1 MRTIYPALSGPVV
14 LAPKHSYRGGRNTL
28 NHTAMPSLLR
38 RLRPVAF
45 VLAIGVCS
53 VGLTS
58 QSAVI
63 QGGGAPSGP
72 RTGMIVGQ
80 VLDSTG
86 ATVPEAIVRMSMPKY
101 PADLPTTPKGRV
113 MADAEGRFFF
123 SDLPAGDYFLQATK
137 EGYAGGE
144 YRQRRVTGRG
154 QLFELAEGERRV
166 DEKLTLW
173 KFGVIAGTVL
183 DESGE
188 PVVGVS
194 VHALVKNIVAS
205 RTMYGP
211 GEEAPYLMP
220 TTTTDD
226 RGMFRLSRL
235 MPGRYIVVVPSTQT
249 TVPAAMLGTFSQDS
263 AVRLEVMRAI
273 AEVSPL
279 GQPRTQQFGDAALLT
294 LNRVLIPPAA
304 SPAGRLEVY
313 RTTYFPSAT
322 TARAATEVVVAAG
335 EERSGVTIGLRPVAA
350 VKISGRLVT
359 PDGTP
364 PPPTS
369 LRLVGEAA
377 NEVGDEG
384 FETVTGVS
392 DASGRFTLL
401 GVPSG
406 DYVLKQATR
415 LVSLG
420 MQGRQGWWVAQPVTV
435 GTRDIS
441 DLVVTLRPAL
451 RVEGRNE
458 FRRSTA
464 SPPPVPPRLQS
475 NAILVFETPF
485 GEPGR
490 FVCQPRQGEPSFA
503 TIAAGG
509 QYIARP
515 YELGGW
521 FVQSVTL
528 DGKDITDRVLDLQ
541 EDATNIVVTY
551 TDRASKV
558 TGVIRDARGT
568 AAGTAAVLVFPVD
581 PQRWPGNGTTP
592 RQLKSSLASRTGA
605 YTIEG
610 LPPGD
615 YYVIAIDDGES
626 ADWMDP
632 KTLEGLARQATRL
645 SVTAGDTKTL
655 DLTLQVIR

>member
-1 MRTIYPALSGPVV
+1 
-14 LAPKHSYRGGRNTL
+14 
-28 NHTAMPSLLR
+28 
-38 RLRPVAF
+38 
-45 VLAIGVCS
+45 
-53 VGLTS
+53 
-58 QSAVI
+58 
-63 QGGGAPSGP
+63 
-72 RTGMIVGQ
+72 MIVGQ

-86 ATVPEAIVRMSMPKY
+86 APVPEAIVQMSMSKY

-113 MADAEGRFFF
+113 MADDEGRFFF
-123 SDLPAGDYFLQATK
+123 SDLPAGDYFIQATK

-144 YRQRRVTGRG
+144 YRQRRVSGHG
-154 QLFELAEGERRV
+154 QPLQLAEGERRV
-166 DEKLTLW
+166 DEHLTLW
-173 KFGVIAGTVL
+173 KYGVIAGKVV
-183 DESGE
+183 DEAGE

-194 VHALVKNIVAS
+194 VNALLKNVVAS

-220 TTTTDD
+220 STTTDD

-235 MPGRYIVVVPSTQT
+235 LPGRYVVVVPSTQT
-249 TVPAAMLGTFSQDS
+249 TVPVSMLGMVAQDT
-263 AVRLEVMRAI
+263 AVRLEVSRAI
-273 AEVSPL
+273 AEVAPL

-294 LNRVLIPPAA
+294 LNRMLIPPPA
-304 SPAGRLEVY
+304 SSTGRMEVY
-313 RTTYFPSAT
+313 RTTYFPSST
-322 TARAATEVVVAAG
+322 TARAATEVVVSPG
-335 EERSGVTIGLRPVAA
+335 EERAGVTIGLRPVPA
-350 VKISGRLVT
+350 VRISGRLVT

-369 LRLVGEAA
+369 LRLVGDAA
-377 NEVGDEG
+377 AEVGGEG

-401 GVPSG
+401 GVPAG

-420 MQGRQGWWVAQPVTV
+420 MQGRQGWWVAQPLSV
-435 GTRDIS
+435 GGRDIS
-441 DLVVTLRPAL
+441 DLVVPLRPAL
-451 RVEGRNE
+451 RVEGHNE
-458 FRRSTA
+458 FRASTT
-464 SPPPVPPRLQS
+464 SPPPVPARLQS
-475 NAILVFETPF
+475 NTILVFETPF

-490 FVCQPRQGEPSFA
+490 FVAQPRSGDPSFA

-521 FVQSVTL
+521 FVKSVTL
-528 DGKDITDRVLDLQ
+528 DGKDITDRVVDLQ
-541 EDATNIVVTY
+541 EDATNIVVLY

-558 TGVIRDARGT
+558 TGVIKDARG
-568 AAGTAAVLVFPVD
+568 AASATGVALAFPVD
-581 PQRWPGNGTTP
+581 PQRWPGNGTNP
-592 RQLKSSLASRTGA
+592 RQLKSARSSRTGA
-605 YTIEG
+605 YTLEG

-615 YYVIAIDDGES
+615 YYVIAIDDAES

-632 KTLEGLARQATRL
+632 KRLEGLARQATKL
-645 SVTAGDTKTL
+645 SVGDGDTKTL

>member
-1 MRTIYPALSGPVV
+1 VHDDVIRNPR
-14 LAPKHSYRGGRNTL
+14 HSPSEGGTYKL
-28 NHTAMPSLLR
+28 NRAAMPTKFR
-38 RLRPVAF
+38 RLRPIGF
-45 VLAIGVCS
+45 VLATAVCTG
-53 VGLTS
+53 GLTS
-58 QSAVI
+58 QSAVP
-63 QGGGAPSGP
+63 QAEVAPSGP

-80 VLDSTG
+80 VLDSSG
-86 ATVPEAIVRMSMPKY
+86 APVPEAIVRMSMPKY

-154 QLFELAEGERRV
+154 QPFQLAEGERRV
-166 DEKLTLW
+166 DEKLVLW
-173 KFGVIAGTVL
+173 KFGVISGTVL
-183 DESGE
+183 DEFGE

-194 VHALVKNIVAS
+194 VHGLVKNVIAS

-235 MPGRYIVVVPSTQT
+235 TPGRYVVVVPSTQT
-249 TVPAAMLGTFSQDS
+249 TVPAAMLSTYSQDS

-273 AEVSPL
+273 AEVAPL
-279 GQPRTQQFGDAALLT
+279 GQPRTQQFGDSALLT
-294 LNRVLIPPAA
+294 LNRMLIPPAA

-313 RTTYFPSAT
+313 RTTYFPSST
-322 TARAATEVVVAAG
+322 TARAATEVAVGAG
-335 EERSGVTIGLRPVAA
+335 EDKSGVTISLRPVPT
-350 VKISGRLVT
+350 VKITGRLVT

-369 LRLVGEAA
+369 LRLVGDAA
-377 NEVGDEG
+377 AQVGDEG

-401 GVPSG
+401 GVPAG

-415 LVSLG
+415 LVSVG
-420 MQGRQGWWVAQPVTV
+420 TQGRQGWWVAQPISV
-435 GTRDIS
+435 GNRDIS
-441 DLVVTLRPAL
+441 DLIVTLRPAL

-458 FRRSTA
+458 FRRSSA
-464 SPPPVPPRLQS
+464 SSPPVPARLQS
-475 NAILVFETPF
+475 NVILVFETPF

-503 TIAAGG
+503 TITSGG

-515 YELGGW
+515 YEVGGW

-528 DGKDITDRVLDLQ
+528 DGKDITDRVIDLQ

-558 TGVIRDARGT
+558 TGVVRDVRGT
-568 AAGTAAVLVFPVD
+568 ASAAGAVLAFPGD
-581 PQRWPGNGTTP
+581 PLRWPGNGTNP
-592 RQLKSSLASRTGA
+592 RQFKSALTSRTGA
-605 YTIEG
+605 YTLEG

-615 YYVIAIDDGES
+615 YYLIAIDDAES

-632 KTLEGLARQATRL
+632 KTLEALARQATRL
-645 SVTAGDTKTL
+645 SIAEGDTKTF